1 MNEKLFEK
9 TKTLPFKKTIS
20 QTQFIA
26 YGFFLII
33 MTGSLLLMLPIAS
46 RDGQSE
52 PFLNCLFTATS
63 ASLRDGAG
71 GGRYL
76 DPVEPVRPGGAAGA
90 DSAGGLGFISIG
102 ISVYCSEEENR
113 TQKERGL
120 CRKASTPCRLAAW

>member
-1 MNEKLFEK
+1 MNEKLFG
-9 TKTLPFKKTIS
+9 KKPKHYRLKKHIS

-63 ASLRDGAG
+63 ASCVTGL
-71 GGRYL
+71 
-76 DPVEPVRPGGAAGA
+76 VVA
-90 DSAGGLGFISIG
+90 DTW
-102 ISVYCSEEENR
+102 
-113 TQKERGL
+113 TQWSLFGQMVLLFREGKSDSKSGGL